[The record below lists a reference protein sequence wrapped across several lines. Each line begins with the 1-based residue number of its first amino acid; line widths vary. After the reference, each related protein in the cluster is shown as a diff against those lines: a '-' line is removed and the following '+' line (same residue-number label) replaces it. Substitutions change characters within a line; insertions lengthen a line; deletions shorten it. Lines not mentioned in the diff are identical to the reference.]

1 MVTRSTQSFPDDKR
15 SEPTGPKLR
24 ESLRQRLRRIDGII
38 KQRSPSVNLTVKAT
52 GAASRALSSSIPSL
66 CTSSSLPEIIL
77 LLRNHESDI
86 CSVLYTCRADCIGVF
101 TKFMLCST
109 ATSSTAVHLGQGF
122 PHQLK
127 IILSSARVFEWKQL
141 DLNKS

>member
-1 MVTRSTQSFPDDKR
+1 MVTRSAQSFPDDKR

-38 KQRSPSVNLTVKAT
+38 KQRSPSINLTVKVTACV
-52 GAASRALSSSIPSL
+52 SISIPSL

-86 CSVLYTCRADCIGVF
+86 CSVFYTCRADCIGVF

-109 ATSSTAVHLGQGF
+109 VL
-122 PHQLK
+122 
-127 IILSSARVFEWKQL
+127 
-141 DLNKS
+141 